1 MPGSINRGPQPTSGH
16 GPAPLTAG
24 SLGAMAKDTGFVAQ
38 DAQSDFNRARRR
50 QVASRLSARLR
61 RVPDDIDLILPYDEV
76 LAALGQV
83 SERRLGQ
90 QVVEVG
96 SIAGTVDPTRD
107 FDRRFRPTS
116 TRVRRRWEGVAKAM
130 RRGESMPPIKVR
142 RVGDLHFV
150 EDGRHRVSV
159 AREQGLE
166 TLDAY
171 VTEIV
176 TAVGSEGPIEV
187 SDLAIKSHER
197 LFYERVP
204 LPSAA
209 RGAISLPQPARYAA
223 LAEGVEAW
231 GFRLTQATG
240 EPHTRKEVAEAW
252 FRDEYLPVVET
263 LREAEL
269 VGDRS
274 DAEAYMAVV
283 SLRYMILRT
292 HDWDE
297 GIVEALRE
305 ELSRRR

>member
-1 MPGSINRGPQPTSGH
+1 
-16 GPAPLTAG
+16 
-24 SLGAMAKDTGFVAQ
+24 MAKDTGFVAQ

-50 QVASRLSARLR
+50 QVASRLSARMR

-76 LAALGQV
+76 IAALGQV
-83 SERRLGQ
+83 SERRLGL
-90 QVVEVG
+90 QVISVDSIVG
-96 SIAGTVDPTRD
+96 TIDPTPD

-116 TRVRRRWEGVAKAM
+116 TRVRIRWEGVAKAM

-142 RVGDLHFV
+142 RVGDVHFV

-159 AREQGLE
+159 ARELGLE

-176 TAVGSEGPIEV
+176 TAVGPGLGIEI

-204 LPSAA
+204 LPPSA
-209 RGAISLPQPARYAA
+209 RRRISLPKPARYAA

-231 GFRLTQATG
+231 GFRVMQATG
-240 EPHTRKEVAEAW
+240 EQLAREQVAEAW
-252 FRDEYLPVVET
+252 FEDEYLPVVEV
-263 LREAEL
+263 LREADL

-274 DAEAYMAVV
+274 DAEAYVAVV

-292 HDWDE
+292 HDWNE
-297 GIVEALRE
+297 EVIEKLRE